1 VASPIEIGPGAQRTV
16 ILSGANFQAGV
27 KVTVPA
33 TGVAVTSVNR
43 IDATAISVG
52 LSTAFAASAGA
63 RDMVITNVSDGG
75 STVCSGCLVVTAGPV
90 VSEISPSVL
99 GGGALTTVTVTGAN
113 FDSGARLSIAGT
125 GVAVVS
131 QTRLDDTQL
140 VATLSIA
147 GAATAGGR
155 VISVVNG
162 DGGRGSCA
170 TCFAVSAAPAVT
182 GITPAALVR
191 GATAQVT
198 ITGTNFAPGAT
209 VGLSTGVTVSDVTV
223 VDGSTITATV
233 SVSATTGA
241 GSRTVLVTNPDYGK
255 GSCAG
260 CFAVTR

>member
-1 VASPIEIGPGAQRTV
+1 
-16 ILSGANFQAGV
+16 
-27 KVTVPA
+27 
-33 TGVAVTSVNR
+33 
-43 IDATAISVG
+43 
-52 LSTAFAASAGA
+52 
-63 RDMVITNVSDGG
+63 M
-75 STVCSGCLVVTAGPV
+75 

-125 GVAVVS
+125 GVAITS

-147 GAATAGGR
+147 GAATAGAR

-170 TCFAVSAAPAVT
+170 TCFAVSAAPTVT
-182 GITPAALVR
+182 GITPASLVR
-191 GATAQVT
+191 GTTGQVT
-198 ITGTNFAPGAT
+198 ITGTNFVPGAM
-209 VGLSTGVTVSDVTV
+209 VGLSTGVTVSNVTV

-233 SVSATTGA
+233 SISATTGA
-241 GSRTVLVTNPDYGK
+241 GSRTVLVTNADYGK